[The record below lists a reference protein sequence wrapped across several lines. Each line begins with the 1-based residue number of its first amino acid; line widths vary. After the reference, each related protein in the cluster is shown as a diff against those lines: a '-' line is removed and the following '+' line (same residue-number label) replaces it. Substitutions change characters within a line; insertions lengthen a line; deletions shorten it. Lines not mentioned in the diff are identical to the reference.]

1 MTASCAAKIHLE
13 DGSCKSGERGRQV
26 SHERF
31 VGADNRACLTCA
43 RICGCVACNDLRDVF
58 GKAVPRV

>member
-31 VGADNRACLTCA
+31 VRADSSACLTCA
-43 RICGCVACNDLRDVF
+43 RICGCAACSDLQDVF
-58 GKAVPRV
+58 RKAVPRV